1 MSKKKN
7 KNKWVAK
14 SIAITFALSCIFS
27 VGAEILMNMSPTFL
41 AVLVVLFII
50 SVGVVF
56 DIIGVALAA
65 ADKPRFYAMDSK
77 RVYASRQCVYM
88 VKNAD
93 ILSNVCNDII
103 GDICGIISGASGAV
117 IAIRLST
124 GESANVLAGII
135 VSGIIAA
142 LTVGGK
148 AYGKSVGMK
157 KSNDIVLMVGKGLA
171 FFARR

>member
-1 MSKKKN
+1 MSKNKN

-148 AYGKSVGMK
+148 AYGKSVGMN

>member
-1 MSKKKN
+1 M
-7 KNKWVAK
+7 
-14 SIAITFALSCIFS
+14 
-27 VGAEILMNMSPTFL
+27 MNISPTFL
-41 AVLVVLFII
+41 AVLVVFFII
-50 SVGVVF
+50 AIGVLF

-65 ADKPRFYAMDSK
+65 ADKARFYAMDSK

-117 IAIRLST
+117 IAYRLST
-124 GESANVLAGII
+124 SENANIWIGII

-148 AYGKSVGMK
+148 AYGKTIGMK
-157 KSNDIVLMVGKGLA
+157 KCNEIVLAVGKIFA
-171 FFARR
+171 FFAKR